1 MTAAPYR
8 LLGPT
13 ERVRYWRSY
22 GERALPGV
30 VTLIL
35 VVLMTAP
42 LFVAAPVMPNLALL
56 GVLVWTSF
64 QPGLMPAW
72 LAFLLGAASDLL
84 FGLPLGVNAT
94 LLPATVVFVRLIE
107 LRVAAH
113 RYARDWL
120 IASLIIVAAAV
131 LEWQLLALGGVAG
144 PVGPLLVQ
152 AATTI
157 LAYPAIVALFARIQR
172 RLQALPR

>member
-1 MTAAPYR
+1 MSTAPYH

-22 GERALPGV
+22 GERAVPGL
-30 VTLIL
+30 VTLGLIL
-35 VVLMTAP
+35 LMTAP
-42 LFVAAPVMPNLALL
+42 LFVAVPVVPDLGLL

-94 LLPATVVFVRLIE
+94 LFPATVVLVRLVE

-120 IASLIIVAAAV
+120 VAALVIVVAA
-131 LEWQLLALGGVAG
+131 LAGWLLLGVGGVAG
-144 PVGPLLVQ
+144 PLAPLLIQ
-152 AATTI
+152 AATTT
-157 LAYPAIVALFARIQR
+157 LAYPAVVALFARIQR
-172 RLQALPR
+172 RLQRP